1 MTLNQ
6 LQYFIVLA
14 RTLHY
19 TKSAEQ
25 LHISQPSL
33 SYSITELEKEL
44 GVPLFDKKNK
54 KIFLNQNGKLFLH
67 YAEKVMSLLEEG
79 VSMVKTLN
87 EVKRPRI
94 RLGYF
99 YSLSSPFIP
108 DLISQFYKENEH
120 SEVLFDFVQEQD
132 DALIQMVQDGTLDLT
147 FCLTDTPKLE
157 TIPITQQLLYLTVP
171 NQHPLADR
179 QYVHF
184 EDFCQ
189 EPMVLLTAKSHARK
203 MVDKMFGTHQVV
215 PKIIFEA
222 VECNAALQFVS
233 LGAGVSILPKV
244 PALDS
249 MPVRY
254 LPIEQEMLSRTVYLA
269 WLSGKPFTP
278 AMTAFHNFIQ
288 KTYK

>member
-108 DLISQFYKENEH
+108 DLISQFYK
-120 SEVLFDFVQEQD
+120 
-132 DALIQMVQDGTLDLT
+132 
-147 FCLTDTPKLE
+147 
-157 TIPITQQLLYLTVP
+157 
-171 NQHPLADR
+171 
-179 QYVHF
+179 
-184 EDFCQ
+184 
-189 EPMVLLTAKSHARK
+189 
-203 MVDKMFGTHQVV
+203 
-215 PKIIFEA
+215 
-222 VECNAALQFVS
+222 
-233 LGAGVSILPKV
+233 
-244 PALDS
+244 
-249 MPVRY
+249 
-254 LPIEQEMLSRTVYLA
+254 
-269 WLSGKPFTP
+269 
-278 AMTAFHNFIQ
+278 
-288 KTYK
+288 